1 MISRRSFV
9 AVARLSLLWLP
20 QTGWTLC
27 PVTKRRIGLLSA
39 FPRATVDAFLGELR
53 PELLE
58 YPVGTLRLPDA
69 GEDAD

>member
-27 PVTKRRIGLLSA
+27 PVTRRRIGLLSA
-39 FPRATVDAFLGELR
+39 FPRATVEVR

-58 YPVGTLRLPDA
+58 HPVSTLRLPDA